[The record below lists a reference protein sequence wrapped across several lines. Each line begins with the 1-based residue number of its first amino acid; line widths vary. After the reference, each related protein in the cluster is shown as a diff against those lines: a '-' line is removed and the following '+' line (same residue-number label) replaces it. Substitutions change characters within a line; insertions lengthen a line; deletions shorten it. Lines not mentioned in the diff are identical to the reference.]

1 MADPRADMAALRG
14 IGVAP
19 PERSKTA
26 PTTAPPPTA
35 APPEPPPAPSRRS
48 PGTKRASSRSTAAP
62 RPDRAAPPVE
72 PTAGED
78 RRSRHTTV
86 YLEGPA
92 RARLD
97 ERLKADPEA
106 TVADVM
112 LDAVRAGYARLRQE
126 RPGQP
131 APAPDDPI
139 PAPPRRR
146 RRRRV
151 EDGRAVPVRFSPG
164 EREALDRVGGE
175 LDLSISGLI
184 STALTLAPES
194 TRARSPRKT

>member
-1 MADPRADMAALRG
+1 MADPRAEMAALRG

-19 PERSKTA
+19 PARSEAA
-26 PTTAPPPTA
+26 PA
-35 APPEPPPAPSRRS
+35 APPSVAPPTPTPAPTRRS
-48 PGTKRASSRSTAAP
+48 PGTKRAGRPTAAP
-62 RPDRAAPPVE
+62 KPDRAAPPVE
-72 PTAGED
+72 PAAGEH

-97 ERLKADPEA
+97 ERLKAEPEA

-112 LDAVRAGYARLRQE
+112 LEAVRAGYARLRQE
-126 RPGQP
+126 RPAQP

-139 PAPPRRR
+139 PAPPPRR

-151 EDGRAVPVRFSPG
+151 EDGRAVPVRFSPR

-184 STALTLAPES
+184 SAALTLAPES
-194 TRARSPRKT
+194 TRARSPKKA